1 MTRSIPMS
9 HAQSNFVRVAA
20 VKDVPEGA
28 PKAVKVEGRSIALF
42 QHQGNIYA
50 TDNQC
55 PHMGY
60 PLTRGRVRNGVL
72 TCDWHGW
79 SYDMRGGGCFTGGCD
94 DLDTFPVE
102 VRDGAIYI
110 DVRSGGSKRKD
121 AHFLLL
127 KEGLLSEDDW
137 TLAKAIAILLAKG
150 VSEQDTLKRLVR
162 HMGRHI
168 ATERNAN
175 DGGRELALMVNA
187 VKVARHY
194 DPEDRLIPLML
205 AATGASGRAGDRP
218 AVQPL
223 PPPVSWERLEHWIRV
238 FTADKASEG
247 IEKCLITARR
257 LGKHDERIVP
267 LLYECAVEPFF
278 LGHSQNLPLLGY
290 LAELLEEFG
299 WEQGEELA
307 CNLAAKILGRDRG
320 APEEL
325 RLAAI
330 KMFEPINALIDGLTS
345 TSPRDRA
352 AAYDE
357 DALAKALVS
366 GDLTQTFD
374 AISDAL
380 RASVDIDRI
389 VTTMVLLAADR
400 MARTPVN
407 LNPGWGSLRQ
417 ELILVSSVRTAL
429 RYGGFKVGAKALY
442 HAAWQFFSDRWLNI
456 TPRSLTEP
464 LSSTKSDASNED
476 MALRTVLDSIE
487 TIQVREVGRQ
497 TREYLNAGFS
507 GDRLLSEMGQSILRD
522 DNGWN
527 LVHALRVVFDEW
539 KLCEG
544 HPARNQLLIGLARW
558 ATDVR
563 ELTGSQSAAQ
573 TAQRFARG
581 QTAVDLYE
589 S

>member
-1 MTRSIPMS
+1 MS
-9 HAQSNFVRVAA
+9 KTQSNFVKVADL
-20 VKDVPEGA
+20 KDVPEGT

-42 QHQGNIYA
+42 QHQGSVYA

-79 SYDMRGGGCFTGGCD
+79 SYDMKGGGCFTGGCD

-102 VRDGAIYI
+102 VRDSAIYI

-121 AHFLLL
+121 AHLLLL
-127 KEGLLSEDDW
+127 KEGLLSEDNW
-137 TLAKAIAILLAKG
+137 TLSKAIAITLARG
-150 VSEQDTLKRLVR
+150 VSEQDTLNRVVQHL
-162 HMGRHI
+162 GRHI
-168 ATERNAN
+168 ATGRGAN
-175 DGGRELALMVNA
+175 EGGRELAMMVNG

-194 DPEDRLIPLML
+194 EPDDRLIPLMM

-223 PPPVSWERLEHWIRV
+223 PPPVTWDKLERWIRV
-238 FTADKASEG
+238 FSADKAWEG

-257 LGKHDERIVP
+257 LGGHDERIVP
-267 LLYECAVEPFF
+267 MLYERALEPFF
-278 LGHSQNLPLLGY
+278 LGHSENLPLLGY

-299 WEQGEELA
+299 WEQAEELV
-307 CNLAAKILGRDRG
+307 CNLAAKILGRERG

-325 RLAAI
+325 RLGAI
-330 KMFEPINALIDGLTS
+330 KMFEPIHTLIEELASTS
-345 TSPRDRA
+345 TGDKV

-357 DALAKALVS
+357 ETLAKGLVS
-366 GDLTQTFD
+366 GDLTQAFN

-380 RASVDIDRI
+380 RARVDIGRI

-497 TREYLNAGFS
+497 TREYLNADFS

-527 LVHALRVVFDEW
+527 LVHGLRVVFDEW

-563 ELTGSQSAAQ
+563 KRTGNQSAAQ

>member
-1 MTRSIPMS
+1 MS
-9 HAQSNFVRVAA
+9 HTPSHFIKVADLA
-20 VKDVPEGA
+20 DVPEGT
-28 PKAVKVEGRSIALF
+28 PKAVKVDGRSIALY
-42 QHQGNIYA
+42 QHRGNVFA

-79 SYDMRGGGCFTGGCD
+79 TYDMKGGGCFTGGCD

-102 VRDGAIYI
+102 VRDGGIYI
-110 DVRSGGSKRKD
+110 DAHAGGSKRKD

-127 KEGLLSEDDW
+127 KEGLLSEDNW
-137 TLAKAIAILLAKG
+137 TLSKAIAIMLARG
-150 VSEQDTLKRLVR
+150 VSEQDTLKLVV
-162 HMGRHI
+162 HHLGRHL

-175 DGGRELALMVNA
+175 DGGREVAMMVNG

-194 DPEDRLIPLML
+194 PQDDRLIPLMM

-218 AVQPL
+218 PVQPL
-223 PPPVSWERLEHWIRV
+223 PPPVTWEKLESWIRV
-238 FTADKASEG
+238 FSADKNWEG

-257 LGKHDERIVP
+257 LGGHDQRIVP
-267 LLYECAVEPFF
+267 LIYDCALEPFF
-278 LGHSQNLPLLGY
+278 LGYIENLAVVGFLS
-290 LAELLEEFG
+290 ELLEEFG
-299 WEQGEELA
+299 WEDTEELF

-325 RLAAI
+325 RVAAI
-330 KMFEPINALIDGLTS
+330 KLFEPVQSLIDRLAS
-345 TSPRDRA
+345 RPRREPAD
-352 AAYDE
+352 AYVE
-357 DALAKALVS
+357 ESVTKGLVS
-366 GDLTQTFD
+366 GDLTQTFN
-374 AISDAL
+374 AISNAL
-380 RASVDIDRI
+380 EAGVDIDRI
-389 VTTMVLLAADR
+389 TTTMVLLAADR

-407 LNPGWGSLRQ
+407 LNPGWGSLRI
-417 ELILVSSVRTAL
+417 ELILSSSVRTAL
-429 RYGGFKVGAKALY
+429 RFGGFKAGAKALY

-456 TPRSLTEP
+456 KHRSLAEP
-464 LSSTKSDASNED
+464 LGSSRMDAANEED
-476 MALRTVLDSIE
+476 GLRTVLESIE
-487 TIQVREVGRQ
+487 TVQVRDVGRH

-507 GDRLLSEMGQSILRD
+507 ADRLLLQMGQSILKD

-527 LVHALRVVFDEW
+527 ILHVLRFVFEEW
-539 KLCEG
+539 NRSEG
-544 HPARNQLLIGLARW
+544 HPARNQLLIGLSRW

-563 ELTGSQSAAQ
+563 KRAGSQSAAQ

-589 S
+589 A

>member
-1 MTRSIPMS
+1 MS
-9 HAQSNFVRVAA
+9 GTQSSFVKVAEI
-20 VKDVPEGA
+20 KDVAEGA
-28 PKAVKVEGRSIALF
+28 PKAVRVEGRSIALF
-42 QHQGNIYA
+42 HHQGNYYA

-79 SYDMRGGGCFTGGCD
+79 SYDMKGGGCFTGGCD

-102 VRDGAIYI
+102 VHDGAIYI
-110 DVRSGGSKRKD
+110 DVRSGGSRRKD
-121 AHFLLL
+121 AHFLLM
-127 KEGLLSEDDW
+127 KEGLFSADNW
-137 TLAKAIAILLAKG
+137 TLSKAIAILLAQG
-150 VSEQDTLKRLVR
+150 VSEQDTLRLVMQ

-168 ATERNAN
+168 ATESGAN
-175 DGGRELALMVNA
+175 EGGRELALLVNG
-187 VKVARHY
+187 VKVARQY
-194 DPEDRLIPLML
+194 PPDDRLIPLMM

-223 PPPVSWERLEHWIRV
+223 PPPVTWNNLEKWIHV
-238 FTADKASEG
+238 FSADKTSEG

-257 LGKHDERIVP
+257 LGGHDQQIVP
-267 LLYECAVEPFF
+267 LLYECALEPYF
-278 LGHSQNLPLLGY
+278 LGHTQNLPLLGF

-299 WEQGEELA
+299 WDQAEELV
-307 CNLAAKILGRDRG
+307 CNLAAKILGQQRG

-330 KMFEPINALIDGLTS
+330 KMFEPINQLIDEVA
-345 TSPRDRA
+345 SPSATAPA
-352 AAYDE
+352 AGYDE
-357 DALAKALVS
+357 DAFARGLVS
-366 GDLTQTFD
+366 GDLTQTFN
-374 AISDAL
+374 AISEAL
-380 RASVDIDRI
+380 RAGVEIDRL

-407 LNPGWGSLRQ
+407 LNPGWGSLSH
-417 ELILVSSVRTAL
+417 ELILASSIRTAL
-429 RYGGFKVGAKALY
+429 RYGGFKAGAKALY

-464 LSSTKSDASNED
+464 LSSMKSNESNED
-476 MALRTVLDSIE
+476 AALRTVLDSIE
-487 TIQVREVGRQ
+487 TVQVREVGRL

-507 GDRLLSEMGQSILRD
+507 GDRLLSEMGLSILRD
-522 DNGWN
+522 DNGWR
-527 LVHALRVVFDEW
+527 LLHALRIIFDER
-539 KLCEG
+539 KHCEG
-544 HPARNQLLIGLARW
+544 HPASNQLLIGLARW

-563 ELTGSQSAAQ
+563 KRAGSQSAAQ

>member
-1 MTRSIPMS
+1 M
-9 HAQSNFVRVAA
+9 AEL
-20 VKDVPEGA
+20 KDVPEGT
-28 PKAVKVEGRSIALF
+28 PKAVKVEGRSVALF
-42 QHQGNIYA
+42 QHQGSVYA

-102 VRDGAIYI
+102 VRDSAIYI

-127 KEGLLSEDDW
+127 KEGLLSEDNW
-137 TLAKAIAILLAKG
+137 TLSKAIAILLAKG
-150 VSEQDTLKRLVR
+150 VSEQETLKLVVR

-168 ATERNAN
+168 ATERGPN
-175 DGGRELALMVNA
+175 DGGRELAILVNG

-194 DPEDRLIPLML
+194 EPDDRLIPLMM
-205 AATGASGRAGDRP
+205 AAAGASGRAGDRP
-218 AVQPL
+218 EVQPL
-223 PPPVSWERLEHWIRV
+223 PPPVTWKKLVAWIHAFSV
-238 FTADKASEG
+238 DKAWEG

-257 LGKHDERIVP
+257 LGGHDEKIIP

-278 LGHSQNLPLLGY
+278 LGHSNNLLHLGY

-299 WEQGEELA
+299 WDEVEELV
-307 CNLAAKILGRDRG
+307 CNLGAKMLGRDRG

-330 KMFEPINALIDGLTS
+330 KMFEPIHTLVDELAS
-345 TSPRDRA
+345 TSPNGQA
-352 AAYDE
+352 GAYDE
-357 DALAKALVS
+357 DALAKGLVS
-366 GDLTQTFD
+366 GDLSQTFN

-380 RASVDIDRI
+380 RARVDVNRI

-407 LNPGWGSLRQ
+407 LNPGWGSLGF
-417 ELILVSSVRTAL
+417 ELALASSVRPAL

-456 TPRSLTEP
+456 APRSLTEP
-464 LSSTKSDASNED
+464 LAAAKSEAPSED
-476 MALRTVLDSIE
+476 VALRTVLDAIE
-487 TIQVREVGRQ
+487 TIQVRDVGRH
-497 TREYLNAGFS
+497 TREYLNAGFP
-507 GDRLLSEMGQSILRD
+507 GDRLLPEMGQAILKD

-527 LVHALRVVFDEW
+527 LVHPLRIVFDEW
-539 KLCEG
+539 KVCEG
-544 HPARNQLLIGLARW
+544 HPARNQLLVGLSRW

-563 ELTGSQSAAQ
+563 KRAGSQSAAQ
-573 TAQRFARG
+573 TALRFARG

>member
-1 MTRSIPMS
+1 M
-9 HAQSNFVRVAA
+9 QSNFVKVAD
-20 VKDVPEGA
+20 VKDVPEST
-28 PKAVKVEGRSIALF
+28 PKGVRVGGRSIALF
-42 QHQGNIYA
+42 QHDGRFYA

-102 VRDGAIYI
+102 VRDGAIYV
-110 DVRSGGSKRKD
+110 DVTSGASRHKD

-127 KEGLLSEDDW
+127 KEGLLSEDNW
-137 TLAKAIAILLAKG
+137 TLSKALAIMLARG
-150 VSEQDTLKRLVR
+150 VSEQEALKRVVEHL
-162 HMGRHI
+162 GRHI
-168 ATERNAN
+168 ATERGAS

-194 DPEDRLIPLML
+194 PPDDRLIPLMM

-223 PPPVSWERLEHWIRV
+223 PQPVTWDKLERWVRV
-238 FTADKASEG
+238 FSADKGWEG
-247 IEKCLITARR
+247 IEKCLITMRR
-257 LGKHDERIVP
+257 LGGHDERIIP
-267 LLYECAVEPFF
+267 LLYECALEPFF
-278 LGHSQNLPLLGY
+278 LGYIENPLFMGY
-290 LAELLEEFG
+290 LAELLEEFQ
-299 WEQGEELA
+299 WNQVEELV
-307 CNLAAKILGRDRG
+307 CNLGAKIVGRDRG

-325 RLAAI
+325 RQAAI
-330 KMFEPINALIDGLTS
+330 EMFRPINTLIAELASTTS
-345 TSPRDRA
+345 NGREAT
-352 AAYDE
+352 YDE
-357 DALAKALVS
+357 DALTKGLTS
-366 GDLTQTFD
+366 GDLSQTFN

-380 RASVDIDRI
+380 RAHVSIDRI
-389 VTTMVLLAADR
+389 ATTMVLLAADR
-400 MARTPVN
+400 MARTPIN
-407 LNPGWGSLRQ
+407 MNPGWGSLRQ
-417 ELILVSSVRTAL
+417 ELMLTSSVRTAL
-429 RYGGFKVGAKALY
+429 RYGGFTIAAKALY

-456 TPRSLTEP
+456 PVRSLVEP
-464 LSSTKSDASNED
+464 LGSSKSDASSED
-476 MALRTVLDSIE
+476 AGIRTVIDSIE
-487 TIQVREVGRQ
+487 TVQVREVGRHV
-497 TREYLNAGFS
+497 REYLTAGFS
-507 GDRLLSEMGQSILRD
+507 GDRLLSEMGQAILKD

-527 LVHALRVVFDEW
+527 LIHGLRVVFDEW
-539 KLCEG
+539 KACEG
-544 HPARNQLLIGLARW
+544 HPARYQLLIGLSRW

-563 ELTGSQSAAQ
+563 KRAGSQSAAQ

>member
-1 MTRSIPMS
+1 MS
-9 HAQSNFVRVAA
+9 NVQSNFVKVAEL
-20 VKDVPEGA
+20 KDVAEGT

-42 QHQGNIYA
+42 QHEGNFYA

-60 PLTRGRVRNGVL
+60 PLTRGRVRSGVL

-79 SYDMRGGGCFTGGCD
+79 SYDMKGGGCFTGGCD
-94 DLDTFPVE
+94 DLATFPVE

-110 DVRSGGSKRKD
+110 DVRSAGSRPKD

-127 KEGLLSEDDW
+127 KEGLLSADNW
-137 TLAKAIAILLAKG
+137 TLSKAIAIMLARG
-150 VSEQDTLKRLVR
+150 VSEQETLKRVMQ

-168 ATERNAN
+168 ATESGAN
-175 DGGRELALMVNA
+175 DGGRELALMVNG

-194 DPEDRLIPLML
+194 EPDDRLIPLMM

-223 PPPVSWERLEHWIRV
+223 PPPVTWNKLERWIRV
-238 FTADKASEG
+238 FSADKTWEG

-257 LGKHDERIVP
+257 LGGHDEKIVP
-267 LLYECAVEPFF
+267 LLYECAVEPYF
-278 LGHSQNLPLLGY
+278 LGHTENLPFLGY

-299 WEQGEELA
+299 WDQTEELV

-330 KMFEPINALIDGLTS
+330 KMFEPINALIDDLAS
-345 TSPRDRA
+345 TSHSSQA
-352 AAYDE
+352 VAYDE
-357 DALAKALVS
+357 AAFAKELVS
-366 GDLTQTFD
+366 GDLTQTFN
-374 AISDAL
+374 AVSNML
-380 RASVDIDRI
+380 RAGVEIDRLA
-389 VTTMVLLAADR
+389 TTMVLLAADR
-400 MARTPVN
+400 MARTPAN
-407 LNPGWGSLRQ
+407 LNPGWGSLNP
-417 ELILVSSVRTAL
+417 ELIVSSSVRTAL
-429 RYGGFKVGAKALY
+429 RYGGYKVGARALY

-456 TPRSLTEP
+456 APRSLTEP
-464 LSSTKSDASNED
+464 LITVKSDASNED
-476 MALRTVLDSIE
+476 IALRAVLDSIE
-487 TIQVREVGRQ
+487 TVQIGDVGRH

-507 GDRLLSEMGQSILRD
+507 GDRLLREMGQAILKD
-522 DNGWN
+522 DNGWR
-527 LVHALRVVFDEW
+527 LVHALRTVFDEW
-539 KLCEG
+539 KRCEG

-563 ELTGSQSAAQ
+563 RRAGSQSAAQ

>member
-1 MTRSIPMS
+1 MS
-9 HAQSNFVRVAA
+9 NPNAKFVRAA
-20 VKDVPEGA
+20 DVNDVPEGTA
-28 PKAVKVEGRSIALF
+28 KAVRVGGRSVALF
-42 QHQGNIYA
+42 HHQGNFYA

-94 DLDTFPVE
+94 DLDTFAVE
-102 VRDGAIYI
+102 VRDSAIYI
-110 DVRSGGSKRKD
+110 DVGSGGSKRKD

-127 KEGLLSEDDW
+127 KEGLLSEDNW
-137 TLAKAIAILLAKG
+137 TLSKAIAIMLAQG
-150 VSEQDTLKRLVR
+150 VSEQETLKRVVR
-162 HMGRHI
+162 HLGRHI
-168 ATERNAN
+168 ATERGAN
-175 DGGRELALMVNA
+175 DGGRELALFVNA
-187 VKVARHY
+187 VKVARRY
-194 DPEDRLIPLML
+194 PPDDRLIPLMM

-223 PPPVSWERLEHWIRV
+223 PAPVAWEKLEHWIRV
-238 FTADKASEG
+238 FSADKAWEG

-257 LGKHDERIVP
+257 LGQLDHRIIP
-267 LLYECAVEPFF
+267 LLYECALEPFF
-278 LGHSQNLPLLGY
+278 LGYTENLPLLGF

-299 WEQGEELA
+299 WDTAEELV

-325 RLAAI
+325 RQAAI
-330 KMFEPINALIDGLTS
+330 KMFEPINALVDELGS
-345 TSPRDRA
+345 TSPSNHTA
-352 AAYDE
+352 SYDE
-357 DALAKALVS
+357 DSLTKALVS
-366 GDLTQTFD
+366 GDLTQTFN

-380 RASVDIDRI
+380 RARVGVDRI

-417 ELILVSSVRTAL
+417 ELLLASSCRTAL
-429 RYGGFKVGAKALY
+429 RYGGFKIGAKALY

-456 TPRSLTEP
+456 TPRSLAEP
-464 LSSTKSDASNED
+464 LGAAKSEASNED
-476 MALRTVLDSIE
+476 VARRTVLDAIE
-487 TIQVREVGRQ
+487 TIQVREIGRH

-527 LVHALRVVFDEW
+527 LVHGLRVVFDEW
-539 KLCEG
+539 ELCEG
-544 HPARNQLLIGLARW
+544 HVACNQLLVGLSRW

-563 ELTGSQSAAQ
+563 KRAGNQSAAQ
-573 TAQRFARG
+573 TALRFARG

>member
-1 MTRSIPMS
+1 MPDTS
-9 HAQSNFVRVAA
+9 SNFVRVADL
-20 VKDVPEGA
+20 KDVPEGT
-28 PKAVKVEGRSIALF
+28 PKAVKVGSRSIALF
-42 QHQGNIYA
+42 QHQGSFYA

-79 SYDMRGGGCFTGGCD
+79 SYDMKGGGCFTGGCD
-94 DLDTFPVE
+94 DLDTFAVE
-102 VRDGAIYI
+102 VREGAIYV
-110 DVRSGGSKRKD
+110 DVGAGGSRRKD

-127 KEGLLSEDDW
+127 KEGLLTEDNW
-137 TLAKAIAILLAKG
+137 TLSKALAIMLARG
-150 VSEQDTLKRLVR
+150 VSEQEALKRVVQHL
-162 HMGRHI
+162 GRHI
-168 ATERNAN
+168 ATERGAL
-175 DGGRELALMVNA
+175 DGGRELAMMVNG

-194 DPEDRLIPLML
+194 DGDDRLIPLMI

-223 PPPVSWERLEHWIRV
+223 PPPVTREKLEHWIRV
-238 FTADKASEG
+238 FTADKSWEG
-247 IEKCLITARR
+247 IEKCLITLRR
-257 LGKHDERIVP
+257 LGGHDDRIIP
-267 LLYECAVEPFF
+267 LLYECALEPFF
-278 LGHSQNLPLLGY
+278 FGYIENLPLLGF
-290 LAELLEEFG
+290 LSELLEEFG
-299 WEQGEELA
+299 WEQSEELV
-307 CNLAAKILGRDRG
+307 CNLAAKLLGRDRG

-325 RLAAI
+325 RVAAI
-330 KMFEPINALIDGLTS
+330 KIFEPINASISELAS
-345 TSPRDRA
+345 TSQGKA
-352 AAYDE
+352 GAYDE
-357 DALAKALVS
+357 DALTRGLLS
-366 GDLTQTFD
+366 GDLTQTFN
-374 AISDAL
+374 AVSDAL
-380 RASVDIDRI
+380 RARVDIDRI

-417 ELILVSSVRTAL
+417 ELILTSSVRTAL
-429 RYGGFKVGAKALY
+429 RYGGFTIGARALY

-456 TPRSLTEP
+456 THRSLGEP
-464 LSSTKSDASNED
+464 LGAAKSEASNED
-476 MALRTVLDSIE
+476 MGVRLVLDSIE
-487 TIQVREVGRQ
+487 TVQVRDVGRH

-507 GDRLLSEMGQSILRD
+507 GDRLLSQMGLAILKD

-527 LVHALRVVFDEW
+527 LVHGLRVVLDEW

-544 HPARNQLLIGLARW
+544 HPARNQLLVGLSRW

-563 ELTGSQSAAQ
+563 KRAGSQAAAQ

>member
-1 MTRSIPMS
+1 MS
-9 HAQSNFVRVAA
+9 NTQSNFVKVADL
-20 VKDVPEGA
+20 KDVPEGT

-42 QHQGNIYA
+42 QHQGSVYA

-79 SYDMRGGGCFTGGCD
+79 SYDMKGGGCFTGGCD

-102 VRDGAIYI
+102 VRDSAIYI

-121 AHFLLL
+121 AHLLLL
-127 KEGLLSEDDW
+127 KEGLLSEDNW
-137 TLAKAIAILLAKG
+137 TLSKAIAITLARG
-150 VSEQDTLKRLVR
+150 VSEQDTLKRVVQHL
-162 HMGRHI
+162 GRHI
-168 ATERNAN
+168 ATGRGAN
-175 DGGRELALMVNA
+175 EGGRELAMMVNG

-194 DPEDRLIPLML
+194 EPDDRLIPLMM

-223 PPPVSWERLEHWIRV
+223 PPPVTWDKLEQWIRV
-238 FTADKASEG
+238 FSADKTWEG

-257 LGKHDERIVP
+257 LGGHDERIVP
-267 LLYECAVEPFF
+267 MLYERALEPFF
-278 LGHSQNLPLLGY
+278 LGHSENLPLLGY

-299 WEQGEELA
+299 WEQAEELV
-307 CNLAAKILGRDRG
+307 CNLAAKILGRERG

-330 KMFEPINALIDGLTS
+330 KMFEPIHTLIEELASTS
-345 TSPRDRA
+345 TGDKV

-357 DALAKALVS
+357 EALAKGLVS
-366 GDLTQTFD
+366 GDLTQAFN

-380 RASVDIDRI
+380 RARVDIDRI

-429 RYGGFKVGAKALY
+429 RYGGFRVGAKALY

-456 TPRSLTEP
+456 TPRSLNEP
-464 LSSTKSDASNED
+464 LSAAKSDASNED
-476 MALRTVLDSIE
+476 RALRTVLDSIE

-527 LVHALRVVFDEW
+527 LVHGLRVVFDEW

-563 ELTGSQSAAQ
+563 KRTGNQSAAQ

>member
-1 MTRSIPMS
+1 MNT
-9 HAQSNFVRVAA
+9 QSNFVRVAD
-20 VKDVPEGA
+20 VEDVPEGT
-28 PKAVKVEGRSIALF
+28 PKAVKVDGRSIALF
-42 QHQGNIYA
+42 QHQGGFYA

-60 PLTRGRVRNGVL
+60 PLTRGRARNGVL

-79 SYDMRGGGCFTGGCD
+79 SYDMKGGGCFTGGCD
-94 DLDTFPVE
+94 DLDTFPVD

-110 DVRSGGSKRKD
+110 DVSSGGSKRKD

-127 KEGLLSEDDW
+127 KDGLLSEDNW
-137 TLAKAIAILLAKG
+137 TLSKAIAIMLAKG
-150 VSEQDTLKRLVR
+150 VSEQETLKLVVQ
-162 HMGRHI
+162 HLGRHI
-168 ATERNAN
+168 ATERGPN
-175 DGGRELALMVNA
+175 DGGREMAMMVNG

-194 DPEDRLIPLML
+194 PPEERLIPLMMS
-205 AATGASGRAGDRP
+205 ATGSSGRAGDRP

-223 PPPVSWERLEHWIRV
+223 PAPVDWEKLERWIRV
-238 FTADKASEG
+238 FSADKAWEG

-257 LGKHDERIVP
+257 LGQHDEQIFP
-267 LLYECAVEPFF
+267 LLYQCALEPFF
-278 LGHSQNLPLLGY
+278 LGHTQNLPLLGF

-299 WEQGEELA
+299 WDQAEELV

-330 KMFEPINALIDGLTS
+330 TMFEPINGMIDELATASISDQAG
-345 TSPRDRA
+345 
-352 AAYDE
+352 AYDE
-357 DALAKALVS
+357 DALARGLVS
-366 GDLTQTFD
+366 GDLTQTFN

-380 RASVDIDRI
+380 KARIDIDRI

-407 LNPGWGSLRQ
+407 MNPGWGSLSH
-417 ELILVSSVRTAL
+417 ELILSSSVRKAL
-429 RYGGFKVGAKALY
+429 RYGGFKVGARALY

-456 TPRSLTEP
+456 TPRSLNEA
-464 LSSTKSDASNED
+464 LSTARSAAPDED
-476 MALRTVLDSIE
+476 TALRTVLDSIE
-487 TIQVREVGRQ
+487 TVQVREVGRH
-497 TREYLNAGFS
+497 TREYLNADFS
-507 GDRLLSEMGQSILRD
+507 GARLLSEMGLSILKD

-527 LVHALRVVFDEW
+527 LLHTLRTVFDEW
-539 KLCEG
+539 RLCEA
-544 HPARNQLLIGLARW
+544 HPARNQLLIGLSRW
-558 ATDVR
+558 ATDAR
-563 ELTGSQSAAQ
+563 RRSGNQSAAQ
-573 TAQRFARG
+573 TALRFAKG

>member
-1 MTRSIPMS
+1 MS
-9 HAQSNFVRVAA
+9 KTQLSNTQSNFVKVADL
-20 VKDVPEGA
+20 KDVPEGT
-28 PKAVKVEGRSIALF
+28 PKAVKVAGRSIALF
-42 QHQGNIYA
+42 QHQGSVYA

-60 PLTRGRVRNGVL
+60 PLTRGRIRNGVL

-102 VRDGAIYI
+102 VRDSAIYI
-110 DVRSGGSKRKD
+110 DLRSGGSTRKD

-127 KEGLLSEDDW
+127 KEGLLSEDNW
-137 TLAKAIAILLAKG
+137 TLSKAIAIMLARG
-150 VSEQDTLKRLVR
+150 VSEPDTLQRVVR

-168 ATERNAN
+168 ATESNAN
-175 DGGRELALMVNA
+175 DGGREVAMMVNG
-187 VKVARHY
+187 VRVARHY
-194 DPEDRLIPLML
+194 APDDRLIPLMM
-205 AATGASGRAGDRP
+205 AAAGASGRAGDRP
-218 AVQPL
+218 AIQPL
-223 PPPVSWERLEHWIRV
+223 PPPVTWEKLGQWIRV
-238 FTADKASEG
+238 FSADKTWQG

-257 LGKHDERIVP
+257 LGGHDEQIIP
-267 LLYECAVEPFF
+267 LLYECALEPFF
-278 LGHSQNLPLLGY
+278 LGHSNNLLHLGY
-290 LAELLEEFG
+290 LAELLEGFG
-299 WEQGEELA
+299 WDQAEELV
-307 CNLAAKILGRDRG
+307 CNLAAKMLGRDRG

-330 KMFEPINALIDGLTS
+330 KMFEPIDTLIGELA
-345 TSPRDRA
+345 TSPGDPS

-357 DALAKALVS
+357 DALAKGLVS
-366 GDLTQTFD
+366 GDLTQTFN

-380 RASVDIDRI
+380 RARVGIERI

-407 LNPGWGSLRQ
+407 LNPGWGSLSQ
-417 ELILVSSVRTAL
+417 ELTLASSVRTAL

-456 TPRSLTEP
+456 TPRSLIEP
-464 LSSTKSDASNED
+464 LSAIKSDASNED
-476 MALRTVLDSIE
+476 TGLRRVLDSIE
-487 TIQVREVGRQ
+487 TIQVRETGRH
-497 TREYLNAGFS
+497 TREYLNADFS
-507 GDRLLSEMGQSILRD
+507 GDRLLSEMGQSILKD

-527 LVHALRVVFDEW
+527 LVHTLRAVFDEW

-544 HPARNQLLIGLARW
+544 HPARNQLLIGLSRW

-563 ELTGSQSAAQ
+563 KRAGSQSAAQ

>member
-1 MTRSIPMS
+1 MASI
-9 HAQSNFVRVAA
+9 ASNFVKVAEL
-20 VKDVPEGA
+20 KDVPEGT
-28 PKAVKVEGRSIALF
+28 PKAVKVDGRSIALF
-42 QHQGNIYA
+42 QHQGSIYA

-102 VRDGAIYI
+102 VRDDAIYI

-127 KEGLLSEDDW
+127 KEGLFSEDHW
-137 TLAKAIAILLAKG
+137 TLSKAIAILLAKG
-150 VSEQDTLKRLVR
+150 VSEQDTLKLVVR

-168 ATERNAN
+168 ATERGPN
-175 DGGRELALMVNA
+175 DGGRELAIMVNG
-187 VKVARHY
+187 VKVARRCEP
-194 DPEDRLIPLML
+194 DDRLIPLMM
-205 AATGASGRAGDRP
+205 AAAGASGRAGDRP
-218 AVQPL
+218 SVQPL
-223 PPPVSWERLEHWIRV
+223 PPPMTWKKLEHWIRA
-238 FTADKASEG
+238 FSADKTWEG

-257 LGKHDERIVP
+257 LGGCDEKIVP
-267 LLYECAVEPFF
+267 LLYSCAVEPFF
-278 LGHSQNLPLLGY
+278 LGHANNLLHLGF

-299 WEQGEELA
+299 WDEVEELV
-307 CNLAAKILGRDRG
+307 CNLGAKMLGRDRG

-330 KMFEPINALIDGLTS
+330 KMFEPVNELVDQLDSGAPADPG
-345 TSPRDRA
+345 R
-352 AAYDE
+352 AYDE
-357 DALAKALVS
+357 DSLVKGLVG
-366 GDLTQTFD
+366 GDLAQTFEV
-374 AISDAL
+374 ISDAL
-380 RASVDIDRI
+380 RARVDVHRI

-400 MARTPVN
+400 MSRTPVN
-407 LNPGWGSLRQ
+407 LNPGWGSLGF
-417 ELILVSSVRTAL
+417 ELTLASSVRTAL

-456 TPRSLTEP
+456 APRSLNDPAGT
-464 LSSTKSDASNED
+464 TKSGAANENE
-476 MALRTVLDSIE
+476 ALRAVLEAIE
-487 TIQVREVGRQ
+487 TIQVRDVGRL

-507 GDRLLSEMGQSILRD
+507 GDRLLLEMGQTILKD

-527 LVHALRVVFDEW
+527 LVHPLRFVFEEW
-539 KLCEG
+539 KVCEA
-544 HPARNQLLIGLARW
+544 HPARNQLLVGLSRW

-563 ELTGSQSAAQ
+563 KRSGSQSAAQ
-573 TAQRFARG
+573 TALRFARG

>member
-1 MTRSIPMS
+1 MS
-9 HAQSNFVRVAA
+9 NTQSNFVKVADL
-20 VKDVPEGA
+20 KDVPEGT

-42 QHQGNIYA
+42 QHQGSVYA

-79 SYDMRGGGCFTGGCD
+79 SYDMKGGGCFTGGCD

-102 VRDGAIYI
+102 VRDSAIYI

-121 AHFLLL
+121 AHLLLL
-127 KEGLLSEDDW
+127 KEGLLSEDNW
-137 TLAKAIAILLAKG
+137 TLSKAIAITLARG
-150 VSEQDTLKRLVR
+150 VSEQDTLKRVVQHL
-162 HMGRHI
+162 GRHI
-168 ATERNAN
+168 ATERGAN
-175 DGGRELALMVNA
+175 EGGRELAMMVNG

-194 DPEDRLIPLML
+194 EPDDRLIPLMM

-223 PPPVSWERLEHWIRV
+223 PPPVTWDKLEQWIRV
-238 FTADKASEG
+238 FSADKTWEG

-257 LGKHDERIVP
+257 LGGHDERIVP
-267 LLYECAVEPFF
+267 MLYERALEPFF
-278 LGHSQNLPLLGY
+278 LGHSENLPLLGY

-299 WEQGEELA
+299 WEQAEELV
-307 CNLAAKILGRDRG
+307 CNLAAKILGRERG

-330 KMFEPINALIDGLTS
+330 KMFEPIHTLIEELASTS
-345 TSPRDRA
+345 TGDKV

-357 DALAKALVS
+357 EALAKGLVS
-366 GDLTQTFD
+366 GDLTQAFN

-380 RASVDIDRI
+380 RARVDIDRI

-429 RYGGFKVGAKALY
+429 RYGGFRVGAKALY

-456 TPRSLTEP
+456 TPRSLNEP
-464 LSSTKSDASNED
+464 LSAAKSDASNED
-476 MALRTVLDSIE
+476 RALRTVLDSIE

-527 LVHALRVVFDEW
+527 LVHGLRVVFDEW

-563 ELTGSQSAAQ
+563 KRTGNQSAAQ

>member
-1 MTRSIPMS
+1 MS
-9 HAQSNFVRVAA
+9 NTQSNFTKVADL
-20 VKDVPEGA
+20 KDVPEGA
-28 PKAVKVEGRSIALF
+28 SKAVKVEGRSIALF
-42 QHQGNIYA
+42 QYEGRVYA

-79 SYDMRGGGCFTGGCD
+79 SYDMKGGGCFTGGCD

-102 VRDGAIYI
+102 VRDSAIYI

-121 AHFLLL
+121 AHLLLL
-127 KEGLLSEDDW
+127 KEGLLSEDNW
-137 TLAKAIAILLAKG
+137 TLSKAIAITLARG
-150 VSEQDTLKRLVR
+150 VSEQDTLNRVVQHL
-162 HMGRHI
+162 GRHI
-168 ATERNAN
+168 ATGRGAN
-175 DGGRELALMVNA
+175 EGGRELAMMVNG

-194 DPEDRLIPLML
+194 QPDDRLIPLMM

-223 PPPVSWERLEHWIRV
+223 PPPVTWDKLEQWIRV
-238 FTADKASEG
+238 FSADKTWEG

-257 LGKHDERIVP
+257 LGGHDERIVP
-267 LLYECAVEPFF
+267 MLYERALEPFF
-278 LGHSQNLPLLGY
+278 LGHSENLPLLGY

-299 WEQGEELA
+299 WEQAEELV
-307 CNLAAKILGRDRG
+307 CNLAAKILGRERG

-330 KMFEPINALIDGLTS
+330 KMFEPIHTLIEELAS
-345 TSPRDRA
+345 TSPGSQA

-357 DALAKALVS
+357 EALAKGLVS
-366 GDLTQTFD
+366 GDLTQAFN

-380 RASVDIDRI
+380 RARVDIDRI

-527 LVHALRVVFDEW
+527 LVHGLRVVFDEW

-563 ELTGSQSAAQ
+563 KRTGNQSAAQ

>member
-1 MTRSIPMS
+1 MS
-9 HAQSNFVRVAA
+9 ESNFVRVADL
-20 VKDVPEGA
+20 KDVPEGT
-28 PKAVKVEGRSIALF
+28 PKAVKVDGRSIALF
-42 QHQGNIYA
+42 QHQGAVYA

-79 SYDMRGGGCFTGGCD
+79 SYDMKGGGCFTGGCD

-102 VRDGAIYI
+102 VRDDAIYI
-110 DVRSGGSKRKD
+110 DVSSGGSKRKD

-127 KEGLLSEDDW
+127 KEGLLSEDNW
-137 TLAKAIAILLAKG
+137 TLSKAIAIMLAKG
-150 VSEQDTLKRLVR
+150 VSEQDTLKLVVQ
-162 HMGRHI
+162 HLGRHI
-168 ATERNAN
+168 AADRGAN
-175 DGGRELALMVNA
+175 EGGRELAMLVNG

-194 DPEDRLIPLML
+194 APDDRLIPLMM
-205 AATGASGRAGDRP
+205 AATGASGTAGDRP

-223 PPPVSWERLEHWIRV
+223 PPPVNWEKLEHWIRV
-238 FTADKASEG
+238 FSADKSWEG

-257 LGKHDERIVP
+257 VGGQDDKILP
-267 LLYECAVEPFF
+267 LLYECALEPFF
-278 LGHSQNLPLLGY
+278 LGHTQNLPFLGF

-299 WEQGEELA
+299 WDQSEELV

-320 APEEL
+320 APEEH

-330 KMFEPINALIDGLTS
+330 KMFDPINTLIDELATPSSSGET
-345 TSPRDRA
+345 TA
-352 AAYDE
+352 ADE
-357 DALAKALVS
+357 DALTRGLVS
-366 GDLTQTFD
+366 GDLTQTFN

-380 RASVDIDRI
+380 KDGAAVDRI
-389 VTTMVLLAADR
+389 ATTMVLLAADR

-407 LNPGWGSLRQ
+407 LNPGWGSLSH
-417 ELILVSSVRTAL
+417 ELMLSSSVRNAL
-429 RYGGFKVGAKALY
+429 RYGGFKVGARALY

-464 LSSTKSDASNED
+464 LRAAKSEAPNED
-476 MALRTVLDSIE
+476 TAVRAVLDSIE
-487 TIQVREVGRQ
+487 TVQVREVGRH
-497 TREYLNAGFS
+497 TREYLNAGYS
-507 GDRLLSEMGQSILRD
+507 GDRLLLEMGQSILKD

-527 LVHALRVVFDEW
+527 LLHTLRMVFDEW
-539 KLCEG
+539 KRCEG
-544 HPARNQLLIGLARW
+544 HPARNQLLIGLSRW
-558 ATDVR
+558 ATDAR
-563 ELTGSQSAAQ
+563 KRSGNQSAAQ

>member
-1 MTRSIPMS
+1 
-9 HAQSNFVRVAA
+9 
-20 VKDVPEGA
+20 
-28 PKAVKVEGRSIALF
+28 
-42 QHQGNIYA
+42 
-50 TDNQC
+50 
-55 PHMGY
+55 
-60 PLTRGRVRNGVL
+60 
-72 TCDWHGW
+72 
-79 SYDMRGGGCFTGGCD
+79 MRGGGCFTGGCD

-102 VRDGAIYI
+102 VRDIAIYI
-110 DVRSGGSKRKD
+110 DVRSGGSRRKD

-127 KEGLLSEDDW
+127 KEGLLSEDNW
-137 TLAKAIAILLAKG
+137 TLSKTIAIMLAQG
-150 VSEQDTLKRLVR
+150 VSEQDTLKRVVQHL
-162 HMGRHI
+162 GRHI
-168 ATERNAN
+168 ATERGAN
-175 DGGRELALMVNA
+175 DGGRELALMVNG

-194 DPEDRLIPLML
+194 APDDRLIPLMM

-223 PPPVSWERLEHWIRV
+223 PPPVTWDKLEHWIRV
-238 FTADKASEG
+238 FSADKTWEG
-247 IEKCLITARR
+247 IEKCLVTARR
-257 LGKHDERIVP
+257 LGGHDERIVP
-267 LLYECAVEPFF
+267 LLYECALEPFF
-278 LGHSQNLPLLGY
+278 LGHTENLPLLGY
-290 LAELLEEFG
+290 LAESLEEFG
-299 WEQGEELA
+299 WDQVEELV

-330 KMFEPINALIDGLTS
+330 KMFEPIHTLIDELAS
-345 TSPRDRA
+345 TSPRDQGA
-352 AAYDE
+352 TYDE
-357 DALAKALVS
+357 DALSRGLVS
-366 GDLTQTFD
+366 GDLTQTFNV
-374 AISDAL
+374 ISDAL
-380 RASVDIDRI
+380 RARVDIDRI

-417 ELILVSSVRTAL
+417 ELVLASSVRTAL
-429 RYGGFKVGAKALY
+429 RYGGLNVGARALY

-464 LSSTKSDASNED
+464 LGAARSDAPD
-476 MALRTVLDSIE
+476 QDTGLRTVLDSIE
-487 TIQVREVGRQ
+487 TIQVREVGRH

-527 LVHALRVVFDEW
+527 LVHGLRVVFDEW

-544 HPARNQLLIGLARW
+544 HPARHQLLIGLARW

-563 ELTGSQSAAQ
+563 KRTGSQSAAQ

>member
-1 MTRSIPMS
+1 MS
-9 HAQSNFVRVAA
+9 NTQSNFVRVADL
-20 VKDVPEGA
+20 KDVPEGT

-42 QHQGNIYA
+42 QHQGSVYA

-79 SYDMRGGGCFTGGCD
+79 SYDMKGGGCFTGGCD

-102 VRDGAIYI
+102 VRDSAIYI

-121 AHFLLL
+121 AHLLLL
-127 KEGLLSEDDW
+127 KEGLLSEDNW
-137 TLAKAIAILLAKG
+137 TLSKAIAITLARG
-150 VSEQDTLKRLVR
+150 VSEQDTLNRVVQHL
-162 HMGRHI
+162 GRHI
-168 ATERNAN
+168 ATGRGAN
-175 DGGRELALMVNA
+175 EGGRELAMMVNG

-194 DPEDRLIPLML
+194 DPDDRLIPLMM

-223 PPPVSWERLEHWIRV
+223 PPPITWDKLERWIRV
-238 FTADKASEG
+238 FSADKAWEG

-257 LGKHDERIVP
+257 LGGHDERIVP
-267 LLYECAVEPFF
+267 MLYERALEPFF
-278 LGHSQNLPLLGY
+278 LGHSENLPLLGY

-299 WEQGEELA
+299 WEQAEELV
-307 CNLAAKILGRDRG
+307 CNLAAKILGRERG

-330 KMFEPINALIDGLTS
+330 KMFEPIHTLIEELASTS
-345 TSPRDRA
+345 TDDKVD
-352 AAYDE
+352 AYDE
-357 DALAKALVS
+357 EALAKGLVS
-366 GDLTQTFD
+366 GDLTQAFN
-374 AISDAL
+374 AISNAL
-380 RASVDIDRI
+380 RARVDVGRI

-464 LSSTKSDASNED
+464 LGSTRSDASNED

-527 LVHALRVVFDEW
+527 LVHGLRVVFDEW

-563 ELTGSQSAAQ
+563 KRTGNQSAAQ

>member
-1 MTRSIPMS
+1 MS
-9 HAQSNFVRVAA
+9 NTQSHFVKVADL
-20 VKDVPEGA
+20 KEVPEGT

-42 QHQGNIYA
+42 QHQGSVYA

-79 SYDMRGGGCFTGGCD
+79 SYDMKGGGCFTGGCD

-102 VRDGAIYI
+102 VRDSAIYI

-121 AHFLLL
+121 AHLLLL
-127 KEGLLSEDDW
+127 KEGLLSEDNW
-137 TLAKAIAILLAKG
+137 TLSKAIAITLAKG
-150 VSEQDTLKRLVR
+150 VSEQDTLKRVVQHL
-162 HMGRHI
+162 GRHI
-168 ATERNAN
+168 ATGRGAN
-175 DGGRELALMVNA
+175 EGGRELAMMVNG

-194 DPEDRLIPLML
+194 ESDDRLIPLMM

-223 PPPVSWERLEHWIRV
+223 PPPVTWDKLERWIRV
-238 FTADKASEG
+238 FSADKAWEG

-257 LGKHDERIVP
+257 LGGHDERIVP
-267 LLYECAVEPFF
+267 MLYERALEPFF
-278 LGHSQNLPLLGY
+278 LGHSENLPLLGY

-299 WEQGEELA
+299 WEQAEELV
-307 CNLAAKILGRDRG
+307 CNLVAKILGRERG

-325 RLAAI
+325 RLGAI
-330 KMFEPINALIDGLTS
+330 KMFEPIHTLIEELGS
-345 TSPRDRA
+345 TSAGDKV

-357 DALAKALVS
+357 EALAKGLVS
-366 GDLTQTFD
+366 GDLTQAFN

-380 RASVDIDRI
+380 RARVDIGRI
-389 VTTMVLLAADR
+389 VTTIVLLAADR

-464 LSSTKSDASNED
+464 LSATKSDASNED
-476 MALRTVLDSIE
+476 TALRMVLDSIE

-527 LVHALRVVFDEW
+527 LVHGLRVVFDEW

-563 ELTGSQSAAQ
+563 KRTGNQSAAQ

>member
-1 MTRSIPMS
+1 MS
-9 HAQSNFVRVAA
+9 NTQSNFVKVAEL
-20 VKDVPEGA
+20 KDVSEGT
-28 PKAVKVEGRSIALF
+28 PKAVKVDGRSIALF
-42 QHQGNIYA
+42 QHEGNFYA

-60 PLTRGRVRNGVL
+60 PLTRGRVRSGVL

-79 SYDMRGGGCFTGGCD
+79 SYDMKGGGCFTGGCD
-94 DLDTFPVE
+94 DLATFPVE
-102 VRDGAIYI
+102 VRDSAIYI
-110 DVRSGGSKRKD
+110 DVRSGGTKPKD

-127 KEGLLSEDDW
+127 KEGLLSADNW
-137 TLAKAIAILLAKG
+137 TLSKAIAIMLARG
-150 VSEQDTLKRLVR
+150 VSEQETLKRVVQ

-168 ATERNAN
+168 ATESGAN
-175 DGGRELALMVNA
+175 DGGRELALMVNG

-194 DPEDRLIPLML
+194 EPDDRLIPLMM

-223 PPPVSWERLEHWIRV
+223 PPPVTWNKLEGWIRV
-238 FTADKASEG
+238 FSFDKTWEG

-257 LGKHDERIVP
+257 LGGHDEKIIP
-267 LLYECAVEPFF
+267 LLYECAVEPYF
-278 LGHSQNLPLLGY
+278 LGHTINLPFLGY

-299 WEQGEELA
+299 WDQTEELV

-330 KMFEPINALIDGLTS
+330 KMFEPINALIDELAS
-345 TSPRDRA
+345 TSHSDQTV
-352 AAYDE
+352 AYDE
-357 DALAKALVS
+357 AAFAKDLVS
-366 GDLTQTFD
+366 GDLTRTFD
-374 AISDAL
+374 AISNVL
-380 RASVDIDRI
+380 RAGVEIDR
-389 VTTMVLLAADR
+389 VATTMVLLAADR
-400 MARTPVN
+400 MARTPAN
-407 LNPGWGSLRQ
+407 MNPGWGSLNH
-417 ELILVSSVRTAL
+417 ELILSSSVRTAL
-429 RYGGFKVGAKALY
+429 RYGGHKVGAKALY

-464 LSSTKSDASNED
+464 LITVKSNASNED
-476 MALRTVLDSIE
+476 TALRTVLDSIE
-487 TIQVREVGRQ
+487 TVQVGEVGSH

-507 GDRLLSEMGQSILRD
+507 GDRLLLEMGQSILKD
-522 DNGWN
+522 DNGWS
-527 LVHALRVVFDEW
+527 LVHALRTVFDEW
-539 KLCEG
+539 KRCEG

-563 ELTGSQSAAQ
+563 RRAGSQSAAQ